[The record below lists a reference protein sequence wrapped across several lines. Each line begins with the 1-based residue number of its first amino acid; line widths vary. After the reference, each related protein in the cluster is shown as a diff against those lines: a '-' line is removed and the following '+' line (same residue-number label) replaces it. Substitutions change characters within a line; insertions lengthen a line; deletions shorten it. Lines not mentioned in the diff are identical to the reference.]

1 MPTILRQPSI
11 KIVVACAFV
20 LFLQIQPNWTP
31 LLRDLAVARSS
42 TTLTASSYAAIADAY
57 ARQPWN
63 ASRAESAGLAALG
76 VGDYTA
82 AQAALED
89 AVAINGWTPEL
100 HIALGDVYKGI
111 GDSKSALAEW
121 EAALPDRPADP
132 NLLTRL
138 AVAYETADLYPQAVT
153 ALSTLV
159 GLQSG
164 NAVAQYRLGVLLSVI
179 DPPSAPSHLALAAA
193 VDPAVQPFAD
203 SLNQAITAGLDTK
216 DSSYMAAIVGY
227 TLIGLK
233 EYRLAKE
240 SLLNAVSGR
249 PDFAEAYAYLGLAE
263 DRLGNDGTYAYD
275 RALSIDEK
283 LPLVHYLL
291 GLHYRR
297 AQDNDKAIAELQRA
311 FELDPSN
318 AAAAAELGSAFTEQ
332 ADFET
337 AEIWYTQAVNV
348 APRDATFWTL
358 LANFYLDH
366 GLKVETTGLLAAEK
380 AAELAPGSAE
390 AHDAVGFGEYLNR
403 RFDLAEKALLQ
414 AQSID
419 PQSARVYYHLG
430 LVYVDTARIPEA
442 KQALQTAVALD
453 PGGPV
458 ATLALQTLARLGSPS

>member
-1 MPTILRQPSI
+1 MLTLLRRPPV
-11 KIVVACAFV
+11 KVALAVALV
-20 LFLQIQPNWTP
+20 LLLRIQPNWTP
-31 LLRDLAVARSS
+31 LLHGLNVARSS
-42 TTLTASSYAAIADAY
+42 STLTAASYAAIADAY

-63 ASRAESAGLAALG
+63 AARAESAGLAALG
-76 VGDYTA
+76 VGDTTA

-89 AVAINGWTPEL
+89 AVAIKGWTPEL
-100 HIALGDVYKGI
+100 HIAMGDVYNET

-132 NLLTRL
+132 KLLPRR
-138 AVAYETADLYPQAVT
+138 AVAYDSADLYPQAVA

-159 GLQSG
+159 GLQPG
-164 NAVAQYRLGVLLSVI
+164 DAVAQYRLGVLLSVI

-193 VDPAVQPFAD
+193 QDAAVQPFAD

-216 DSSYMAAIVGY
+216 DSSYTAAIVGY

-233 EYRLAKE
+233 EYGLAKA
-240 SLLNAVSGR
+240 SLLNAVSSR

-263 DRLGNDGTYAYD
+263 DQLGNDGTYAYD
-275 RALSIDEK
+275 RAVAIDDK

-297 AQDNDKAIAELQRA
+297 AQDHDKAVVELQRA

-332 ADFET
+332 ADLET

-348 APRDATFWTL
+348 APRDANFWIL

-390 AHDAVGFGEYLNR
+390 AHDAVGYGEYLNR
-403 RFDLAEKALLQ
+403 RFDLAERALLK
-414 AQSID
+414 AQSLD

-430 LVYVDTARIPEA
+430 LVYVDTARISEA
-442 KQALQTAVALD
+442 RQALQTAVALD
-453 PGGPV
+453 PGGPI